1 MTTVQ
6 TIPHLDLNRQ
16 PPRSPREIM
25 AGILHLPR
33 MIDKARAYRQ
43 GTLGEY
49 IYPCP
54 LDRRVLDFIG
64 ADAEAFADRAA
75 AQDDDRISEWAL
87 EQTRSR
93 SERERRLFNI
103 RFIANSPQPG
113 ESMDY
118 FIEQL
123 DRLNPH
129 RADIGT
135 WVDLIDL
142 EEGRK

>member
-1 MTTVQ
+1 MTTTA

-16 PPRSPREIM
+16 APRSPREVM

-33 MIDKARAYRQ
+33 MTDKARAYKQ
-43 GTLGEY
+43 GQLGEY
-49 IYPCP
+49 VYPCP
-54 LDRRVLDFIG
+54 LDHKVLQFLNV
-64 ADAEAFADRAA
+64 DAEAFAGRAA
-75 AQDDDRISEWAL
+75 VQDDDRISEWAL
-87 EQTRSR
+87 EQTQKR
-93 SERERRLFNI
+93 SERDRKLFNI
-103 RFIANSPQPG
+103 RFIGHSPEPG

-123 DRLNPH
+123 DKLNPY